1 VKRGLAAGTI
11 AGAVGTLALDAVS
24 YGDMLLQGRTASA
37 LPGQAAARLAES
49 VGVRLGA
56 PDSDAAGN
64 RGAALGALLGYGTGV
79 AVGAAF
85 GVWARRR
92 SPGATAGP
100 ALCVVAMVVANGP
113 MVAQRLTDPRTW
125 GPRGWLS
132 DIVPHLAY
140 GWATVSTYR
149 AITAPEEPGR

>member
-11 AGAVGTLALDAVS
+11 AGAVGTLALDVVS
-24 YGDMLLQGRTASA
+24 YGDMLLQGRAASA
-37 LPGQAAARLAES
+37 LPGQAAARLAEM
-49 VGVRLGA
+49 VGFDLGA
-56 PDSDAAGN
+56 ADSDAARN
-64 RGAALGALLGYGTGV
+64 RGTALGALLGYGTGV

-92 SPGATAGP
+92 HLSSLTGP
-100 ALCVVAMVVANGP
+100 LFGGVAMVVANGP

-125 GPRGWLS
+125 GAAGWAS

-140 GWATVSTYR
+140 GWVTVWTYR
-149 AITAPEEPGR
+149 AITAA